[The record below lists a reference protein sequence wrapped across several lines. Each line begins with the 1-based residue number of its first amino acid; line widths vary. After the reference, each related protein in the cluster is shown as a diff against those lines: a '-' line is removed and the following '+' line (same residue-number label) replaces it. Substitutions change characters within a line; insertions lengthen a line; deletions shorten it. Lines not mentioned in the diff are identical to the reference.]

1 MTDKARIKI
10 AALLTTLFLA
20 TASAAGLVVHNNQH
34 PPAASSVGSASPTA
48 GQRAPATTWQQEND

>member
-20 TASAAGLVVHNNQH
+20 TASAAELAVHNNQH
-34 PPAASSVGSASPTA
+34 PPAASSVVSASPTA
-48 GQRAPATTWQQEND
+48 GQPAPTTTWHQEND